1 MFSTL
6 LLQAGAAADSSALA
20 GNLLTAVNDFTDY
33 LLSYLGAL
41 AAVGALAMALIEG
54 WKKIFDSRTK
64 FHAKRF
70 TTWVRKSIAASVIT
84 RLKSKPEPVEAIAD
98 ILQLCTGVSR
108 DEAKASAMRLE
119 DAGGRMPMFHAFSPD
134 PAHSIFALELERMMG
149 AIQDAG
155 DAALTAPQRFPAL
168 YAFMTTGGHRDD
180 VDLWFDNAES
190 GFTEVA
196 SVQQPGVVERQQ
208 VKDLTDATA
217 RLRQVM
223 KRKLDGFQLFTGSRW
238 ASWNQASAIVVGY
251 GLMFLLLFWS
261 AGERNKALDVS
272 EMLVL
277 STLGGVLSPIAKDLV
292 ASLKRVKSGG

>member
-1 MFSTL
+1 MPF
-6 LLQAGAAADSSALA
+6 QATPDSALA
-20 GNLLTAVNDFTDY
+20 SGLLNTVNAFTDY
-33 LLSYLGAL
+33 LLSYVIAL
-41 AAVGALAMALIEG
+41 AAVGALAMALIEA
-54 WKKIFDSRTK
+54 WKKVFDSRTK

-70 TTWVRKSIAASVIT
+70 TAWVQKSIVESVIT
-84 RLKSKPEPVEAIAD
+84 RLPGKPDPVEAIAD

-108 DEAKASAMRLE
+108 IEATNSAKRLSGK
-119 DAGGRMPMFHAFSPD
+119 GGRLPMFHAFSPD
-134 PAHSIFALELERMMG
+134 PANAIFALELERMMG

-190 GFTEVA
+190 GFAEIA
-196 SVQQPGVVERQQ
+196 GIQQPGALERQQ

-238 ASWNQASAIVVGY
+238 ASWNQAAAIVIGY
-251 GLMFLLLFWS
+251 GLMFVLLFWS
-261 AGERNKALDVS
+261 SGERNDLLDLP
-272 EMLVL
+272 EILVL
-277 STLGGVLSPIAKDLV
+277 SILGGVLSPIAKDLV
-292 ASLKRVKSGG
+292 GSLKRVKSGG